1 MSFNEH
7 LRRGLALITLSL
19 FFIGCGGGGA
29 SDAPDLGQVSGVV
42 TMDGKPLEGAMV
54 TFEPTGAAA
63 SMGKTDAEGKFTLSY
78 LNGKQGAAIGT
89 HTVRV
94 SVPSPGDAPDP
105 SYQDPVPPTYNIN
118 SQMTED
124 VKAGDNEFTFELS
137 SH

>member
-19 FFIGCGGGGA
+19 FFIGCGGGAA

-63 SMGKTDAEGKFTLSY
+63 LHGKNRRRRQVLPSRISTANRERQLELTQSEFQSLLREMLQILLIKILYLLHITLT
-78 LNGKQGAAIGT
+78 LK
-89 HTVRV
+89 
-94 SVPSPGDAPDP
+94 
-105 SYQDPVPPTYNIN
+105 
-118 SQMTED
+118 
-124 VKAGDNEFTFELS
+124 
-137 SH
+137 